1 MSIRHRFVALC
12 ALSAFFCLPSLA
24 FSQETDASEKTESA
38 ASEPSESGSAASSS
52 DESDSTWY
60 YGKTIKN
67 INFKGL
73 KSVSSKEV
81 EGIVAGF
88 YGKQFS
94 DELFADMIDRI
105 YAIDLFDDITPE
117 ALPGDVKRNTVIITF
132 TVKEKPAVS
141 RIFITGNKQIRTTEI
156 KDTISSKEKDIY
168 VPAKV
173 SVDERAIRDHYLE
186 KGFTNV
192 KVSSS
197 TKETE
202 KGVEITFTVDEGRS
216 TVIAHLNFSGNK
228 VVSAKTLRKKLSLKE
243 VGIISKGAFQ
253 ESMLESDR
261 QAILTYYA
269 NDGYIEADV
278 VDITQSVEVNE
289 KKNRD
294 ELTITFVIQEGSQYT
309 YEGISFVGNKIFSD
323 EELGARVKLK
333 SGSVFNKTKFNEGL
347 MAVAD
352 LYYENGYTSNRFQ
365 PVPQQDVEKKT
376 IAYQLM
382 IVENVRSHVESV
394 IIKGNTKTKEEVIKR
409 EIPIEPGDI
418 FSKAKVTTGLRNL
431 YNLQY
436 FSAVVPDIVPGSEE
450 NLVDLIVSV
459 EEQSTTSI
467 EFGVTFSGVSDP
479 DDLPFAL
486 FVKWQDSNVR
496 GTGRSLS
503 ASSTVSTDT
512 QSVGMSYGTNWFKNL
527 PISTS
532 ISTELSHSS
541 LTALRNKIDANGLV
555 DDDSYYMNYDQWKW
569 TSGFSLGR
577 RWLPDFAIVSWTGG
591 ITGSLKNNRY
601 DEDLWVPVDHSITEY
616 ANRWGWQNSIWTA
629 VSLDDRDINYDP
641 STGWFA
647 SQRFTWYG
655 LTPIETEFFL
665 RTDTKLEKYFTLL
678 RIPATET
685 WTFKLVLMAY
695 SGLSLQ
701 FPKPGTG
708 IGDSSR
714 LYIDGMFNGRGWT
727 TIYNTHRG
735 KALWSNILELRMP
748 IVPGV
753 LALDFFGDAAVIK
766 EEPNEL
772 FHDLSLT
779 DFYFST
785 GPGIRFTIPQFPLRL
800 LFANTFQFDE
810 NNSIQWKKNWKF
822 VLSFNIT
829 NK

>member
-1 MSIRHRFVALC
+1 MSIRRRFVALFAF
-12 ALSAFFCLPSLA
+12 ALFASVPVRSFA
-24 FSQETDASEKTESA
+24 QESSESA
-38 ASEPSESGSAASSS
+38 PEAVSEESEA
-52 DESDSTWY
+52 DDSTWY
-60 YGKTIKN
+60 YGKVIKSV
-67 INFKGL
+67 NFKGL

-81 EGIVAGF
+81 EGIVSGF
-88 YGKQFS
+88 YGKKF
-94 DELFADMIDRI
+94 DDDLFADMIDRI
-105 YAIDLFDDITPE
+105 YAIDLFDDISPE
-117 ALPGDVKRNTVIITF
+117 AVPGDMKRNTVIITF

-141 RIFITGNKQIRTTEI
+141 RIFISGNKQIRTTEI

-192 KVSSS
+192 KVTSS
-197 TKETE
+197 TKETA
-202 KGVEITFTVDEGRS
+202 KGIEITFKIDEGRS
-216 TVIAHLNFSGNK
+216 TVIAHINFNGNK
-228 VVSAKTLRKKLSLKE
+228 VVSAKTLKKKLSLKE

-253 ESMLESDR
+253 ESMLEADR
-261 QAILTYYA
+261 QTILTYYA

-278 VDITQSVEVNE
+278 IDITQSTEFNE
-289 KKNRD
+289 KKNRN

-309 YEGISFVGNKIFSD
+309 YEGVTFVGNRIFTD
-323 EELGARVKLK
+323 EELAARVKLK
-333 SGSVFNKTKFNEGL
+333 KGAIFNQTKFNEGM

-376 IAYQLM
+376 IAYQFM
-382 IVENVRSHVESV
+382 IVENVRSHVENV
-394 IIKGNTKTKEEVIKR
+394 VIKGNTKTKEHVIKR
-409 EIPIEPGDI
+409 EIPIEAGDI

-496 GTGRSLS
+496 GSGRSLS
-503 ASSTVSTDT
+503 ASSTISTDT

-527 PISTS
+527 PISSS
-532 ISTELSHSS
+532 ISTELTHSS
-541 LTALRNKIDANGLV
+541 LTALRNKLDSSTGLV
-555 DDDSYYMNYDQWKW
+555 DDDSYYMNYEQWKW

-577 RWLPDFAIVSWTGG
+577 RWTPDFAIISWTGG
-591 ITGSLKNNRY
+591 ITGSLKNNMY
-601 DEDLWVPVDHSITEY
+601 DEDIWTPVDHSVTEY

-629 VSLDDRDINYDP
+629 VSIDDRDINYDP

-665 RTDTKLEKYFTLL
+665 RTDTKLEKYFTLFRL
-678 RIPATET
+678 PVTET
-685 WTFKLVLMAY
+685 WDFKLVFMAY

-735 KALWSNILELRMP
+735 KALWSNIIELRMP

-753 LALDFFGDAAVIK
+753 LALDIFGDAAVIQ
-766 EEPNEL
+766 EEPEDL
-772 FHDLSLT
+772 FNGLSLT

-800 LFANTFQFDE
+800 LFANTFRLDE
-810 NNSIQWKKNWKF
+810 DNNVQWNKNWKF